1 MTLMTQI
8 SSYADDNAKFN
19 DDAPTTS
26 DDPFYSEENIAELKR
41 RLANYRSGKSIPKE
55 HELIEP

>member
-1 MTLMTQI
+1 MTQI
-8 SSYADDNAKFN
+8 SPYTDDNAKFN
-19 DDAPTTS
+19 DAAPTTS
-26 DDPFYSEENIAELKR
+26 DDSFYSEENIAELKR

>member
-1 MTLMTQI
+1 MTRI
-8 SSYADDNAKFN
+8 SPYADDNAKFN
-19 DDAPTTS
+19 DAAPTTS